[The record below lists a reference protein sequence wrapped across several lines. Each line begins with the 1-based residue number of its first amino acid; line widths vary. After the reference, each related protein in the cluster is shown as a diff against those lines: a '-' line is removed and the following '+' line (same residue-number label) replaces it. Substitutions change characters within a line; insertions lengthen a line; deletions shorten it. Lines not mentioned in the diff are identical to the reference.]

1 MITPQSSSA
10 SSKASRFKTF
20 KKGKTFTTSNSNL
33 DGDSEDNSNF
43 LPNDDADDDFKPSHN
58 ELSSIETVSDSEENE
73 SVDSGEEDLIVQE
86 ALLKQEKNRIDL
98 PEDDDMI
105 QEEAS
110 YFSDDPSNLKRY
122 QKKISGFSNLITI
135 KDFDFI
141 KPIGKGAFGRVWL
154 VKRKNTGDLYAMKV
168 INFAERMNRNYL
180 DTLQKEKKI
189 FQKLK
194 GNWVAKAL
202 FTFVHENYLC
212 IVMEFMVGGDFCSIL
227 EQYCALDEEV
237 ARFYIAEIIIALDS
251 LHKLDIVHRDIKPD
265 NILLDK
271 FGHIKL
277 TDFGLSDIGI

>member
-1 MITPQSSSA
+1 
-10 SSKASRFKTF
+10 
-20 KKGKTFTTSNSNL
+20 
-33 DGDSEDNSNF
+33 
-43 LPNDDADDDFKPSHN
+43 
-58 ELSSIETVSDSEENE
+58 
-73 SVDSGEEDLIVQE
+73 
-86 ALLKQEKNRIDL
+86 
-98 PEDDDMI
+98 MI